1 MRRCRVFA
9 SSVEGWPDFATW
21 EVKMRL
27 IDFACA
33 SANPST
39 ASTSSWIRRPPSR
52 QTRRC
57 SAARAS
63 ARRQAPHA
71 SSSTAVLAL
80 PTSTCADVDALH
92 HRHPHLPPRMLMALL
107 PMTSRA
113 WPREPRLP
121 TLAIA
126 SQTNDAQFQW
136 PVLRLDEQI
145 DRRVDSSP
153 YWHRCVLPLSLFLSK
168 NPYFA
173 SCDHDCARLHVHLQY
188 LRDECG
194 VVPRALHGRHGE
206 DDTPV

>member
-1 MRRCRVFA
+1 MHVREQTLHVGCVHLRTSLEHSSRDDHLTRTLSTKGERLDPGWLDGTSRIRCGCLWKFGRWGKRLFAAWRMLHRMRRCRVFA

-126 SQTNDAQFQW
+126 SQTDDAQFQ
-136 PVLRLDEQI
+136 
-145 DRRVDSSP
+145 
-153 YWHRCVLPLSLFLSK
+153 
-168 NPYFA
+168 
-173 SCDHDCARLHVHLQY
+173 
-188 LRDECG
+188 
-194 VVPRALHGRHGE
+194 
-206 DDTPV
+206 